1 MRFPMR
7 LLCPLGSS
15 LPPFPVQSNA
25 DPIVENMP
33 ESMMEHRRYK
43 YIVRLMAGLM
53 LASTLSGCSI
63 GMALSGHKDPNLQSL
78 HVGSTKGEVELELG
92 QPKESHPTSYG
103 ARTDIYEYEVNNE
116 PSSARAVMYLLYDVL
131 TIGIA
136 EVIFTPAELMTG
148 EKKRLPIYYGVD
160 GRVAG
165 INETA
170 PEIPVTHSELRPQVV
185 NLGPIQAQF
194 KDLADQLSI
203 GMKGH
208 HISRLAI
215 LPLADAAQNT
225 NTPLGNY
232 LTAKLTNEVYMTSSA
247 KVIER
252 SQLQKV
258 INEQHLSLKAMFDAA
273 SVKRIGSLLGVD
285 AVIMGTYAEMGPDSI
300 EVNVRSV
307 AVETAEVVGVGTI
320 LIPRASVEK
329 LIR

>member
-1 MRFPMR
+1 MPFSVRPYPAS
-7 LLCPLGSS
+7 LCNRCI
-15 LPPFPVQSNA
+15 F
-25 DPIVENMP
+25 DPIVENIP
-33 ESMMEHRRYK
+33 ENMTEHCHCK
-43 YIVRLMAGLM
+43 YVVRLMAGLV

-63 GMALSGHKDPNLQSL
+63 GMALSGHKDPNMQSL
-78 HVGSTKGEVELELG
+78 QVGSTKGEVERELG

-103 ARTDIYEYEVNNE
+103 ARTDVYEFEVNNE
-116 PSSARAVMYLLYDVL
+116 RSWARAGLYLMYDVL
-131 TIGIA
+131 SIGIA
-136 EVIFTPAELMTG
+136 EIILTPAELMIG

-160 GRVAG
+160 GLVAG

-170 PEIPVTHSELRPQVV
+170 PEMPVTPSEPRPQVI

-203 GMKGH
+203 GMKRH

-215 LPLADAAQNT
+215 LPLADAAQNA

-232 LTAKLTNEVYMTSSA
+232 LTDKLTNQVYMTSSA

-252 SQLQKV
+252 PQLQRV
-258 INEQHLSLKAMFDAA
+258 MDEQHLSLRAMFDDA
-273 SVKRIGSLLGVD
+273 SVKRIGGLLGVD
-285 AVIMGTYAEMGPDSI
+285 AVIMGTYAEMGLDSI

-307 AVETAEVVGVGTI
+307 AVETAEVVGVGTM

>member
-1 MRFPMR
+1 MKKKP
-7 LLCPLGSS
+7 
-15 LPPFPVQSNA
+15 
-25 DPIVENMP
+25 EN
-33 ESMMEHRRYK
+33 MMEHRRYK
-43 YIVRLMAGLM
+43 YVVRLMAGLV
-53 LASTLSGCSI
+53 LASILSGCSI

-92 QPKESHPTSYG
+92 QPTESHPASYG

-116 PSSARAVMYLLYDVL
+116 PSPARAALYLLYDVL

-136 EVIFTPAELMTG
+136 EVIFTPAELMIG

-170 PEIPVTHSELRPQVV
+170 PEMPVTPSELRPQVV
-185 NLGPIQAQF
+185 NLGPMQAQF

-215 LPLADAAQNT
+215 LPLADAAQNV

-232 LTAKLTNEVYMTSSA
+232 LTDKLTNQVYLTSST

-258 INEQHLSLKAMFDAA
+258 MDEQHLSLRVMFDDA
-273 SVKRIGSLLGVD
+273 SVKRIGGLLGVD
-285 AVIMGTYAEMGPDSI
+285 AVIMGTYAEMGLDSI

>member
-1 MRFPMR
+1 MLFSVRP
-7 LLCPLGSS
+7 CHAS
-15 LPPFPVQSNA
+15 LYNPCIF
-25 DPIVENMP
+25 DPTVENIP
-33 ESMMEHRRYK
+33 KNMMEHPRYK
-43 YIVRLMAGLM
+43 YVVRLMAGLM

-116 PSSARAVMYLLYDVL
+116 PSSARAVMYLIYDVL

-136 EVIFTPAELMTG
+136 EILFTPAELMTG

-170 PEIPVTHSELRPQVV
+170 PEMPMTPSEPRTHVV
-185 NLGPIQAQF
+185 NLGPMPVQF
-194 KDLADQLSI
+194 KDLAGQLSI

-232 LTAKLTNEVYMTSSA
+232 LTDKLTNEVYMTSSA

-258 INEQHLSLKAMFDAA
+258 INEQHLSLRAIFDAA

-285 AVIMGTYAEMGPDSI
+285 AVIMGTYAEMGLDFI

-307 AVETAEVVGVGTI
+307 AVETAEVIGVGTI

>member
-1 MRFPMR
+1 MK
-7 LLCPLGSS
+7 LC
-15 LPPFPVQSNA
+15 
-25 DPIVENMP
+25 
-33 ESMMEHRRYK
+33 RYK
-43 YIVRLMAGLM
+43 YAVRLMAGLV

-63 GMALSGHKDPNLQSL
+63 GMALIGHKDPNLQGL

-92 QPKESHPTSYG
+92 QPKESHQTGYG

-116 PSSARAVMYLLYDVL
+116 PSSARAVMYLIYDVL

-136 EVIFTPAELMTG
+136 EIIFTPAELMTG

-170 PEIPVTHSELRPQVV
+170 PEMPVTPSEARPHLV
-185 NLGPIQAQF
+185 NLGPMQAPF

-215 LPLADAAQNT
+215 LPLADAAHNT

-232 LTAKLTNEVYMTSSA
+232 MTDKLTNEVYMTSSV

-252 SQLQKV
+252 SQLQRV
-258 INEQHLSLKAMFDAA
+258 MDEQHLSLRTMFDDA

-285 AVIMGTYAEMGPDSI
+285 AVIMGTYAETGLDYI

-307 AVETAEVVGVGTI
+307 AVETAEVVGVGTV
-320 LIPRASVEK
+320 LISRASVEK

>member
-1 MRFPMR
+1 
-7 LLCPLGSS
+7 
-15 LPPFPVQSNA
+15 
-25 DPIVENMP
+25 
-33 ESMMEHRRYK
+33 MEHRPYK
-43 YIVRLMAGLM
+43 YVVRLMAGLA
-53 LASTLSGCSI
+53 LTSTLSGCSI

-78 HVGSTKGEVELELG
+78 HLGSTKEEVELELG

-116 PSSARAVMYLLYDVL
+116 PSSGRAAMYLLYDVL

-170 PEIPVTHSELRPQVV
+170 PEMPVTPSELRPQVV
-185 NLGPIQAQF
+185 NLGPMQAQF
-194 KDLADQLSI
+194 KDLIDQLSI

-215 LPLADAAQNT
+215 LPLADVAQNT

-232 LTAKLTNEVYMTSSA
+232 LTDKLTNQVYMTSLV
-247 KVIER
+247 KVVER
-252 SQLQKV
+252 PQLQRV
-258 INEQHLSLKAMFDAA
+258 MDEQHLSLRAVFDDA
-273 SVKRIGSLLGVD
+273 SVKRIGGLLGVD
-285 AVIMGTYAEMGPDSI
+285 AVIMGTYAEMGLDSI

-307 AVETAEVVGVGTI
+307 VVETAEVVGVGTI

>member
-1 MRFPMR
+1 MPFSVRSFLR
-7 LLCPLGSS
+7 
-15 LPPFPVQSNA
+15 FPVQCILG
-25 DPIVENMP
+25 PIVKNIP
-33 ESMMEHRRYK
+33 ESTMEHRHYK
-43 YIVRLMAGLM
+43 YVVKLMAGLV
-53 LASTLSGCSI
+53 LASALSGCSI
-63 GMALSGHKDPNLQSL
+63 GMALSGHKDPNLQTL

-116 PSSARAVMYLLYDVL
+116 PSSTRAAVYLLYDLL

-170 PEIPVTHSELRPQVV
+170 PEMPVTSSELRPQVV
-185 NLGPIQAQF
+185 NLGPMQAQF

-215 LPLADAAQNT
+215 LPLADAAQNA

-232 LTAKLTNEVYMTSSA
+232 LTDKLTNEVYMTSSA

-252 SQLQKV
+252 PQLQRV
-258 INEQHLSLKAMFDAA
+258 MDEQHLSLRAMFDDA
-273 SVKRIGSLLGVD
+273 SVKRIGGLLGVD
-285 AVIMGTYAEMGPDSI
+285 AVIMGTYAEMGLDSI

-307 AVETAEVVGVGTI
+307 AVETAEVVGAGTI

>member
-1 MRFPMR
+1 M
-7 LLCPLGSS
+7 
-15 LPPFPVQSNA
+15 PFSVRPYRAFLRNQCIF
-25 DPIVENMP
+25 DPIAKNIP
-33 ESMMEHRRYK
+33 KNMMEYRRYT
-43 YIVRLMAGLM
+43 YVVRLMASLV

-78 HVGSTKGEVELELG
+78 HVGSTRGEVELELG
-92 QPKESHPTSYG
+92 QPKESHPTSYE
-103 ARTDIYEYEVNNE
+103 AETDIYEYEVNNE
-116 PSSARAVMYLLYDVL
+116 PSPARAALYLLYDLL

-136 EVIFTPAELMTG
+136 EIIFTPAELMTG

-170 PEIPVTHSELRPQVV
+170 PEMPVTASEPRPQGV
-185 NLGPIQAQF
+185 NLGPIQALF

-215 LPLADAAQNT
+215 LPLADTAQNA

-232 LTAKLTNEVYMTSSA
+232 LTDKLTNQVYMTSLA

-258 INEQHLSLKAMFDAA
+258 MDEQHLSLRAVFDDS
-273 SVKRIGSLLGVD
+273 SVQRIGGLLGVD
-285 AVIMGTYAEMGPDSI
+285 AVIMGTYAEMDLDSI

>member
-1 MRFPMR
+1 MLFSVRPHR
-7 LLCPLGSS
+7 DPLCDQCIFDPL
-15 LPPFPVQSNA
+15 VKTT
-25 DPIVENMP
+25 P
-33 ESMMEHRRYK
+33 ESMMEYRPYK
-43 YIVRLMAGLM
+43 YVVRLMAGLA
-53 LASTLSGCSI
+53 LTSTLSGCSI
-63 GMALSGHKDPNLQSL
+63 GMALSGHRDPNLQSL
-78 HVGSTKGEVELELG
+78 HVGSTRGEVELELG

-116 PSSARAVMYLLYDVL
+116 PSSARAGMYLIYDLVTL
-131 TIGIA
+131 GIA
-136 EVIFTPAELMTG
+136 EIILTPAELMTG

-165 INETA
+165 INEIA
-170 PEIPVTHSELRPQVV
+170 PEMPVAPSEPRPQVV

-215 LPLADAAQNT
+215 LPLADAAQNA

-232 LTAKLTNEVYMTSSA
+232 LTDKLTNQVYMTSSA

-252 SQLQKV
+252 SQLQRV
-258 INEQHLSLKAMFDAA
+258 MDEQHLSLKAVFDDA
-273 SVKRIGSLLGVD
+273 SVKRIGGLLGVD
-285 AVIMGTYAEMGPDSI
+285 AVIMGTYAEMGLDSI

>member
-1 MRFPMR
+1 MPFSVRPYR
-7 LLCPLGSS
+7 ASLCNQCI
-15 LPPFPVQSNA
+15 F
-25 DPIVENMP
+25 DPIVENIP

-43 YIVRLMAGLM
+43 YVVRLMAGLM

-63 GMALSGHKDPNLQSL
+63 GMALSGHKDPNVQTL

-116 PSSARAVMYLLYDVL
+116 PSFGRAGLYLLYDLL

-170 PEIPVTHSELRPQVV
+170 PEMPVPPSEPKPQVV

-215 LPLADAAQNT
+215 LPLADAAQNA

-232 LTAKLTNEVYMTSSA
+232 LTDKLTNQVYMASSA

-252 SQLQKV
+252 PQLQKV
-258 INEQHLSLKAMFDAA
+258 MDEQHLSLRAMFDDA
-273 SVKRIGSLLGVD
+273 SVKRIGGLLGVD
-285 AVIMGTYAEMGPDSI
+285 AVIMGTYAEMGLDSI

-329 LIR
+329 LLR

>member
-1 MRFPMR
+1 MT
-7 LLCPLGSS
+7 
-15 LPPFPVQSNA
+15 
-25 DPIVENMP
+25 
-33 ESMMEHRRYK
+33 
-43 YIVRLMAGLM
+43 GLV

-63 GMALSGHKDPNLQSL
+63 GMALIGHKDPNLQSL
-78 HVGSTKGEVELELG
+78 HVGSTKEEVELELD

-116 PSSARAVMYLLYDVL
+116 PSPARAGLYLVYDVL

-136 EVIFTPAELMTG
+136 EIIFTPAELMIGKTN
-148 EKKRLPIYYGVD
+148 RLPIFYGVD

-170 PEIPVTHSELRPQVV
+170 PEMPVTASEPKPQVV
-185 NLGPIQAQF
+185 NFGPVQAQF

-215 LPLADAAQNT
+215 LPLADATQNT

-232 LTAKLTNEVYMTSSA
+232 LTDKLTNQVYMTSSA

-252 SQLQKV
+252 PQLQRV
-258 INEQHLSLKAMFDAA
+258 MDEQHLSLRAVFDDA
-273 SVKRIGSLLGVD
+273 SVKRIGGLLGVD
-285 AVIMGTYAEMGPDSI
+285 AVIMGTYAELGLDSI

-307 AVETAEVVGVGTI
+307 AVETAEVIGVGTI
-320 LIPRASVEK
+320 LIPRASVER

>member
-1 MRFPMR
+1 
-7 LLCPLGSS
+7 
-15 LPPFPVQSNA
+15 
-25 DPIVENMP
+25 
-33 ESMMEHRRYK
+33 MEHRHYRYV
-43 YIVRLMAGLM
+43 VRLMAGSV
-53 LASTLSGCSI
+53 LASALSGCSI
-63 GMALSGHKDPNLQSL
+63 GMALSGHKDPNLQTL
-78 HVGSTKGEVELELG
+78 HVGSTMEEVELELG

-116 PSSARAVMYLLYDVL
+116 PSSGRAAMYLLYDVL

-136 EVIFTPAELMTG
+136 EIIFTPAELMTG

-170 PEIPVTHSELRPQVV
+170 PEMPVTPSESRPHVA
-185 NLGPIQAQF
+185 NLGTMQAQF

-208 HISRLAI
+208 PISRLAI
-215 LPLADAAQNT
+215 LPLADATQNT

-232 LTAKLTNEVYMTSSA
+232 LTDKLTNQVYMTSSA

-252 SQLQKV
+252 PQLQRV
-258 INEQHLSLKAMFDAA
+258 MDEQHLSLRARFDDA

-285 AVIMGTYAEMGPDSI
+285 AVIMGTYAEMGVDSI

-320 LIPRASVEK
+320 LIPRAPVEK

>member
-1 MRFPMR
+1 MPFSVRPYPAS
-7 LLCPLGSS
+7 LCNRCI
-15 LPPFPVQSNA
+15 F
-25 DPIVENMP
+25 DPIVENIP
-33 ESMMEHRRYK
+33 ENMMEHCHCK
-43 YIVRLMAGLM
+43 YVVRLMAGLV

-63 GMALSGHKDPNLQSL
+63 GMALSGQKDPNLQSL
-78 HVGSTKGEVELELG
+78 HVGSTRGEVELELG

-116 PSSARAVMYLLYDVL
+116 PSSARAGMYLIYDLL

-136 EVIFTPAELMTG
+136 EIVLTPAELMTG

-165 INETA
+165 INEIA
-170 PEIPVTHSELRPQVV
+170 PEMPVTPIETRLHAV
-185 NLGPIQAQF
+185 NLGPMQAQF

-203 GMKGH
+203 GMKRH
-208 HISRLAI
+208 PISRLAI
-215 LPLADAAQNT
+215 LPLADAAQNA

-232 LTAKLTNEVYMTSSA
+232 LTDKLTNQVYMTSSA

-252 SQLQKV
+252 PQLQRV
-258 INEQHLSLKAMFDAA
+258 MDEQHLSLRAMFDDA

-285 AVIMGTYAEMGPDSI
+285 AVIMGTYAEMGLDSI

-307 AVETAEVVGVGTI
+307 AVETAEVVGVGSI

>member
-1 MRFPMR
+1 
-7 LLCPLGSS
+7 
-15 LPPFPVQSNA
+15 
-25 DPIVENMP
+25 MP
-33 ESMMEHRRYK
+33 ENMMEHRPYK
-43 YIVRLMAGLM
+43 YVVRLMAGLA
-53 LASTLSGCSI
+53 LTSTLSGCSI
-63 GMALSGHKDPNLQSL
+63 GMALSGHRDPNVQSL
-78 HVGSTKGEVELELG
+78 HLGSTKEEVELELG
-92 QPKESHPTSYG
+92 QPKESYPTSYG

-116 PSSARAVMYLLYDVL
+116 PSSGRAAMYLLYDVL
-131 TIGIA
+131 TIGLA

-170 PEIPVTHSELRPQVV
+170 PEMPVTPSEPRPQVV
-185 NLGPIQAQF
+185 NLGPMQAQF

-203 GMKGH
+203 SMKGH

-215 LPLADAAQNT
+215 LPLADAAQNP

-232 LTAKLTNEVYMTSSA
+232 LTDKLTNQVYMTSSA

-258 INEQHLSLKAMFDAA
+258 MDEQHLSLSAVFDDA
-273 SVKRIGSLLGVD
+273 SVKRIGGLLGVD
-285 AVIMGTYAEMGPDSI
+285 AVIMGAYAEMGLDSI

-307 AVETAEVVGVGTI
+307 AVETAEVVGVGSV

>member
-1 MRFPMR
+1 MPFSVRPFLRF
-7 LLCPLGSS
+7 S
-15 LPPFPVQSNA
+15 VQSILG
-25 DPIVENMP
+25 PIVKNIP
-33 ESMMEHRRYK
+33 ESTMENRHYK
-43 YIVRLMAGLM
+43 YVVKLMAGLV
-53 LASTLSGCSI
+53 LAITLSGCSI
-63 GMALSGHKDPNLQSL
+63 GMALSGHKDPNLQTL

-92 QPKESHPTSYG
+92 QPQESHPTSYG
-103 ARTDIYEYEVNNE
+103 ARTDIYEFEVNNE
-116 PSSARAVMYLLYDVL
+116 PSSARAGLYLLYDVL

-170 PEIPVTHSELRPQVV
+170 PEMPMTPSQPRPLVV
-185 NLGPIQAQF
+185 SLGPMQAQF

-203 GMKGH
+203 GIKGH

-215 LPLADAAQNT
+215 LPLTDATQNT
-225 NTPLGNY
+225 NTPLGYY
-232 LTAKLTNEVYMTSSA
+232 LTDKLTIEVFMTSSA

-252 SQLQKV
+252 PQLQRV
-258 INEQHLSLKAMFDAA
+258 MDEQHLSLRAMFDDA

-285 AVIMGTYAEMGPDSI
+285 AVIMGTYAEMGLDSI
-300 EVNVRSV
+300 EVNVRGV

>member
-1 MRFPMR
+1 MPFSVRPFR
-7 LLCPLGSS
+7 R
-15 LPPFPVQSNA
+15 FPVQCIFH
-25 DPIVENMP
+25 PIVKNIPEN
-33 ESMMEHRRYK
+33 MMEHCRYK
-43 YIVRLMAGLM
+43 YVVRLMAGLV

-92 QPKESHPTSYG
+92 PPKESHPTSYG
-103 ARTDIYEYEVNNE
+103 AQTDIYEYEVNNE
-116 PSSARAVMYLLYDVL
+116 PSSARAAVYLLYDLL

-136 EVIFTPAELMTG
+136 EIIFTPAELMTG

-170 PEIPVTHSELRPQVV
+170 PEMPVTPPQPGLYVV
-185 NLGPIQAQF
+185 NLGPMQAQF
-194 KDLADQLSI
+194 KDLAGQLSI
-203 GMKGH
+203 LMKGH

-215 LPLADAAQNT
+215 LPLADTAQNT

-232 LTAKLTNEVYMTSSA
+232 LTDKLTNELYMTSSA

-258 INEQHLSLKAMFDAA
+258 MDEQHLSLRAMFDDA
-273 SVKRIGSLLGVD
+273 SAKRIGGLLGVD
-285 AVIMGTYAEMGPDSI
+285 AVIMGTYAEMGLDSI

-329 LIR
+329 LLR

>member
-1 MRFPMR
+1 MPFSVRPFR
-7 LLCPLGSS
+7 R
-15 LPPFPVQSNA
+15 FPVQCML
-25 DPIVENMP
+25 DPIVKNILEN
-33 ESMMEHRRYK
+33 MMEHRRYK
-43 YIVRLMAGLM
+43 YVVRLMAGLV

-63 GMALSGHKDPNLQSL
+63 GMALSGHKDPNVQTL

-116 PSSARAVMYLLYDVL
+116 PSSTRAAVYLLYDLL

-170 PEIPVTHSELRPQVV
+170 PEMPVTSSELRPQVV
-185 NLGPIQAQF
+185 NLGPMQAQF

-215 LPLADAAQNT
+215 LPLADAAQNA

-232 LTAKLTNEVYMTSSA
+232 LTDKLTNQVYMTSSA

-252 SQLQKV
+252 SQLQRV
-258 INEQHLSLKAMFDAA
+258 MDEQHLSLRVMFDDA
-273 SVKRIGSLLGVD
+273 SVKRIGGLLGVD
-285 AVIMGTYAEMGPDSI
+285 AVIMGTYAEMGLDSI

-329 LIR
+329 LLR

>member
-1 MRFPMR
+1 MPFSVRPYR
-7 LLCPLGSS
+7 ASLCNQCI
-15 LPPFPVQSNA
+15 F
-25 DPIVENMP
+25 DPIVKDIPENM
-33 ESMMEHRRYK
+33 MEYRRYT
-43 YIVRLMAGLM
+43 YVVRLMASLV

-78 HVGSTKGEVELELG
+78 HVGSTRGEVELELG
-92 QPKESHPTSYG
+92 QPKESHPTSYE
-103 ARTDIYEYEVNNE
+103 AETDIYEYEVNNE
-116 PSSARAVMYLLYDVL
+116 PSSARAALYLLYDL
-131 TIGIA
+131 LSIGIA
-136 EVIFTPAELMTG
+136 EIIFTPAELMTG

-170 PEIPVTHSELRPQVV
+170 PEMLVTPSELRPQVV
-185 NLGPIQAQF
+185 NLGPIQALF

-215 LPLADAAQNT
+215 LPLADAARNA

-232 LTAKLTNEVYMTSSA
+232 LTDKLTNQVYMTSLA

-258 INEQHLSLKAMFDAA
+258 MDEQHLSLMAIFDDA
-273 SVKRIGSLLGVD
+273 SVKRIGGLLGVD
-285 AVIMGTYAEMGPDSI
+285 AVIMGTYAELGLDSI

-307 AVETAEVVGVGTI
+307 AVETAEIVGVGTI

>member
-1 MRFPMR
+1 
-7 LLCPLGSS
+7 
-15 LPPFPVQSNA
+15 
-25 DPIVENMP
+25 
-33 ESMMEHRRYK
+33 MMKLWRYK
-43 YIVRLMAGLM
+43 YAVRLMAGLV

-63 GMALSGHKDPNLQSL
+63 GMALIGHKDPNLQGL

-92 QPKESHPTSYG
+92 QPKESHQTGYG

-116 PSSARAVMYLLYDVL
+116 PSSARAVMYLIYDVL

-136 EVIFTPAELMTG
+136 EIIFTPAELMTG

-170 PEIPVTHSELRPQVV
+170 PEMPVTPSEARPHLV
-185 NLGPIQAQF
+185 NLGPMQAPF

-232 LTAKLTNEVYMTSSA
+232 MTDKLTNEVYMTSSV

-252 SQLQKV
+252 SQLQRV
-258 INEQHLSLKAMFDAA
+258 MDEQHLSLRTMFDDA

-285 AVIMGTYAEMGPDSI
+285 AVIMGTYAETGLDSI

-307 AVETAEVVGVGTI
+307 AVETAEVVGVGTV
-320 LIPRASVEK
+320 LISRASVEK

>member
-1 MRFPMR
+1 
-7 LLCPLGSS
+7 
-15 LPPFPVQSNA
+15 
-25 DPIVENMP
+25 
-33 ESMMEHRRYK
+33 MMKPCRYK
-43 YIVRLMAGLM
+43 NAMRLMAGLV
-53 LASTLSGCSI
+53 LTSTLSGCSI
-63 GMALSGHKDPNLQSL
+63 GMALIGHKDPNLQGL

-92 QPKESHPTSYG
+92 QPKESHQTSYG

-116 PSSARAVMYLLYDVL
+116 PSSARAGMYLIYDVL
-131 TIGIA
+131 TIGIS
-136 EVIFTPAELMTG
+136 EIIFTPAELMTG

-170 PEIPVTHSELRPQVV
+170 PEMPVTPSEPRPHLV
-185 NLGPIQAQF
+185 NLGPMQAPF
-194 KDLADQLSI
+194 KDLAGQLSI

-215 LPLADAAQNT
+215 LPLADAVQNT

-232 LTAKLTNEVYMTSSA
+232 LTDKLTNEVYMTSSV

-252 SQLQKV
+252 SQLQRV
-258 INEQHLSLKAMFDAA
+258 MDEQHLSLRAIFDDA
-273 SVKRIGSLLGVD
+273 SVKRVGSLLGVD
-285 AVIMGTYAEMGPDSI
+285 AVIMGTYAEMGLDSI

-320 LIPRASVEK
+320 QISRASVEK

>member
-1 MRFPMR
+1 MPFSVRPFR
-7 LLCPLGSS
+7 R
-15 LPPFPVQSNA
+15 FPVQCMLG
-25 DPIVENMP
+25 PIVKNIPEN
-33 ESMMEHRRYK
+33 MMEHRRYK
-43 YIVRLMAGLM
+43 YVVRLMAGLV

-63 GMALSGHKDPNLQSL
+63 GMALSGHKDPNVQTL

-103 ARTDIYEYEVNNE
+103 ARTDIYKFEVNNE
-116 PSSARAVMYLLYDVL
+116 PSSVRAVTYLLYDVL

-148 EKKRLPIYYGVD
+148 EKKRHPIYYGVD

-170 PEIPVTHSELRPQVV
+170 PEMSMTPSQPRPLLV
-185 NLGPIQAQF
+185 NLGPMRAQF

-203 GMKGH
+203 GIKGH

-215 LPLADAAQNT
+215 LPLTDATQNT

-232 LTAKLTNEVYMTSSA
+232 LTDKLTIEVFMSSSA

-252 SQLQKV
+252 PQLQRV
-258 INEQHLSLKAMFDAA
+258 MDEQHLSLRAMFDDA
-273 SVKRIGSLLGVD
+273 SVKRIGSLLDVD
-285 AVIMGTYAEMGPDSI
+285 AVIMGTYAEMGLDSI

>member
-1 MRFPMR
+1 MT
-7 LLCPLGSS
+7 
-15 LPPFPVQSNA
+15 
-25 DPIVENMP
+25 
-33 ESMMEHRRYK
+33 
-43 YIVRLMAGLM
+43 GLV

-63 GMALSGHKDPNLQSL
+63 GMALIGHKDPNLQSL
-78 HVGSTKGEVELELG
+78 HVGSTKEEVELELD

-116 PSSARAVMYLLYDVL
+116 PSPARAGLYLVYDVL

-136 EVIFTPAELMTG
+136 EIIFTPAELMIGKTN
-148 EKKRLPIYYGVD
+148 RLPIFYGVD

-170 PEIPVTHSELRPQVV
+170 PEMPVTASEPKPQVV
-185 NLGPIQAQF
+185 NFGPVQAQF

-215 LPLADAAQNT
+215 LPLADATQNT

-232 LTAKLTNEVYMTSSA
+232 LTDKLTNQVYMTSSA

-252 SQLQKV
+252 PQLQRV
-258 INEQHLSLKAMFDAA
+258 MDEQHLSLRAVFDDA
-273 SVKRIGSLLGVD
+273 SVKRIGGLLGVD
-285 AVIMGTYAEMGPDSI
+285 AVIMGTYAELGLDSI

-307 AVETAEVVGVGTI
+307 AVETAEVIGVGTI
-320 LIPRASVEK
+320 LIPRVSVEK

>member
-1 MRFPMR
+1 MPFSVRPFLR
-7 LLCPLGSS
+7 
-15 LPPFPVQSNA
+15 FPVQCILG
-25 DPIVENMP
+25 PIVKNIP
-33 ESMMEHRRYK
+33 ESTMEHRHYK
-43 YIVRLMAGLM
+43 YVVRLMAGLV
-53 LASTLSGCSI
+53 LASALCGCSI
-63 GMALSGHKDPNLQSL
+63 GMALSGHKDPNLQTL

-103 ARTDIYEYEVNNE
+103 ARTDIYEFEVNNE
-116 PSSARAVMYLLYDVL
+116 PSPARAVTYLLYDVL

-136 EVIFTPAELMTG
+136 EIILTPAELMTG

-170 PEIPVTHSELRPQVV
+170 PEIPVTPSEPRPQVV
-185 NLGPIQAQF
+185 NLGPMKAQF
-194 KDLADQLSI
+194 KDLANQLSI
-203 GMKGH
+203 GIKGH

-215 LPLADAAQNT
+215 LPLTDATQNT

-232 LTAKLTNEVYMTSSA
+232 LADKLTNEVYMTSSA

-252 SQLQKV
+252 PQLQRV
-258 INEQHLSLKAMFDAA
+258 MDEQHLSLRAMFDDA

-285 AVIMGTYAEMGPDSI
+285 AVIMGTYAEMGLDSI